1 MSSDLS
7 DTQIENNPFGE
18 FRQESHAEISPWE
31 LAVRNLAVRPG
42 MQYVCRLL
50 DARTGMGIVELWRRF
65 YVSKVFRLRPIV
77 RRARLESPKRTFRRA
92 SMDGSVIERC
102 VREWGNTN
110 ANAVLEAKLLNK
122 SSSLDKDISA
132 G

>member
-1 MSSDLS
+1 MFRVVVGFERHTNREQS
-7 DTQIENNPFGE
+7 FHE
-18 FRQESHAEISPWE
+18 FRQESHAFFSPWE

-42 MQYVCRLL
+42 MQYVRRLL

-65 YVSKVFRLRPIV
+65 MCRVFRRAPTS

-102 VREWGNTN
+102 VREVG
-110 ANAVLEAKLLNK
+110 
-122 SSSLDKDISA
+122 
-132 G
+132 